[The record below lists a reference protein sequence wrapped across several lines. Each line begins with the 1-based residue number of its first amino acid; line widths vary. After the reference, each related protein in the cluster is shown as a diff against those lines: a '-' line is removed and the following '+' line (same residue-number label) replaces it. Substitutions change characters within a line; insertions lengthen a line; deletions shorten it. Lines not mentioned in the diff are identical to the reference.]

1 MNKFEK
7 VSFEEFIK
15 YFNHSYWSQNELKRM
30 YDNIKLPCRST
41 NGSAGYDFFNPG
53 PGDLVI
59 PAGESIV
66 IRTGVKCFLDEDKV
80 LQIYPR
86 SGLGFKYHA
95 GLANT
100 VGIIDSDY
108 VNSDNEGHIMIKMV
122 NNGDKFFTVEP
133 GKAFAQGIITQYFI
147 TDDDA
152 EVEKQKRNGGFGS
165 TNV

>member
-7 VSFEEFIK
+7 ISFDEFK
-15 YFNHSYWSQNELKRM
+15 KDYEFGGWSKAEVQKI

-41 NGSAGYDFFNPG
+41 SGSAGYDFFYPG
-53 PGDLVI
+53 PYELNI
-59 PAGESIV
+59 PAKESVI
-66 IRTGVKCFLDEDKV
+66 IRTGIRCFLDNDKV

-86 SGLGFKYHA
+86 SGLGFKFHA

-108 VNSDNEGHIMIKMV
+108 VNSDNEGHIMIKIV
-122 NNGDKFFTVEP
+122 NNGDKFFTIEP
-133 GKAFAQGIITQYFI
+133 GKAFAQGIIMQYFI

-152 EVEKQKRNGGFGS
+152 ESEKQVRNGGFGS

>member
-7 VSFEEFIK
+7 ISFDEFKKNYELGGWSKEEVKNI
-15 YFNHSYWSQNELKRM
+15 

-41 NGSAGYDFFNPG
+41 SGSAGYDFFYPG
-53 PGDLVI
+53 PYELHI
-59 PAGESIV
+59 PSGASEI
-66 IRTGVKCFLDEDKV
+66 IRTGIRCFLDEDKV
-80 LQIYPR
+80 LQVYPR
-86 SGLGFKYHA
+86 SGLGFKFHM

-108 VNSDNEGHIMIKMV
+108 VNSDNEGHIMIKIV
-122 NNGDKFFTVEP
+122 NNGKKLLTIEP
-133 GKAFAQGIITQYFI
+133 GKAFAQGIIMQYFI

-152 EVEKQKRNGGFGS
+152 EVEKQVRNGGFGS